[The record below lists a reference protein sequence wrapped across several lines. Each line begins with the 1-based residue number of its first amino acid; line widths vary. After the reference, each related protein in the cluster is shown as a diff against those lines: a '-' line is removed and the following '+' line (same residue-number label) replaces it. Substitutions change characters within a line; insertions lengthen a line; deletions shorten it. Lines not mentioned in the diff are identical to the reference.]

1 MSRPTTPTM
10 AWNGFV
16 EKVEKKIKRKF
27 CVDII
32 QVKAKKEKYL
42 LL

>member
-1 MSRPTTPTM
+1 MSRPTTPTQ
-10 AWNGFV
+10 AQDGFV

-32 QVKAKKEKYL
+32 QVKSQKEKYL